1 MKTEIWK
8 DIKDYEGLYK
18 VSNLGRVKSLKFG
31 KERILS
37 AATNASGYSLV
48 ALYKDGKTKAITVH
62 QLVSMAF
69 LSHKPCGYKLVVDH
83 INTFKT
89 DNRLQNL
96 QLITHRENLSK
107 DKRWSSK
114 YTSKY
119 TGVFWYKP
127 TQKWRAQIRINGK
140 IKYLGSF
147 KSELEA
153 SEAYQSKLET
163 IK

>member
-8 DIKDYEGLYK
+8 DIKDYEGLYQ
-18 VSNLGRVKSLKFG
+18 VSNLGRIKSLKFG
-31 KERILS
+31 KERILKG
-37 AATNASGYSLV
+37 TKNFHGYSLV
-48 ALYKDGKTKAITVH
+48 ALYKDGKTKTITVH
-62 QLVSMAF
+62 QLVAMAF
-69 LSHKPCGYKLVVDH
+69 LNHKPCGYKLVVDH
-83 INTFKT
+83 INTVKT

-127 TQKWRAQIRINGK
+127 SQKWRAEITINGK
-140 IKYLGSF
+140 TKYLGYF
-147 KSELEA
+147 KTELEA
-153 SEAYQSKLET
+153 HQAYQSKLET

>member
-8 DIKDYEGLYK
+8 DIKDYEGLYR
-18 VSNLGRVKSLKFG
+18 VSNLGRIKSLKFG
-31 KERILS
+31 KERILKG
-37 AATNASGYSLV
+37 TKNFHGYSLV
-48 ALYKDGKTKAITVH
+48 ALYKDGKTKTITVH
-62 QLVSMAF
+62 QLVAMAF

-83 INTFKT
+83 INTVKT

-107 DKRWSSK
+107 DKRWSLK

-127 TQKWRAQIRINGK
+127 SQKWRAEITINGK
-140 IKYLGSF
+140 TKYLGYF
-147 KSELEA
+147 KTELEA
-153 SEAYQSKLET
+153 HQAYQSKLET

>member
-37 AATNASGYSLV
+37 AATNATGYSLV
-48 ALYKDGKTKAITVH
+48 ALCNGKTKAITVH
-62 QLVSMAF
+62 QLVAMAF
-69 LSHKPCGYKLVVDH
+69 LNHKPCGHKIVVDH
-83 INTFKT
+83 INTIKT
-89 DNRLQNL
+89 DNRLENL
-96 QLITHRENLSK
+96 QVITHRQNCTK
-107 DKRWSSK
+107 DKK
-114 YTSKY
+114 GTSKY
-119 TGVFWYKP
+119 TGVHWCKP
-127 TQKWRAQIRINGK
+127 RNKWRAEIRINGK
-140 IKYLGSF
+140 TKYLGSF

-153 SEAYQSKLET
+153 SEAYQLKLET